1 MGAIGEQC
9 CFDAGELPTLEIP
22 GMHNYTGWVIA
33 GCSDRCR
40 CCASMIFEYD
50 AEQAYV
56 KHDGGDV
63 MSYDKTT
70 TITYE
75 AFYYPE
81 TCGQRLSGWFTDP
94 NSGGYPGE
102 EHYPTEPAYTGCC
115 PSAVTLN
122 TTIIADRIRGGRRFV
137 LRFRPVQIKITIQK
151 ATITCGDTTAQKYI
165 VTSEKSYTGQY
176 EYVDYEERSTTSTK
190 SNSKACWAS
199 GGSVVGAY
207 PFDISTWTPG
217 AGAVATSF
225 SFCARKHFE
234 TLPDEGSF
242 TFVVGDTGEDCED
255 PVPDCAAC
263 EFAAEV
269 CFDSGPTGITEPS
282 TGFCTAPTSTTR
294 TYTLTTGPHCG
305 QHRFTK
311 FYRGNDPPGG
321 AGYFFPGRVA
331 DDRPSCVTFAGTTWP
346 PASCVRSFSYV
357 GIIAGGTGGYPAG
370 FINVNG
376 LLTGGVFTSPT
387 CDVWSLTCYDC
398 WPVFQNIT
406 SDPVYEDEPQPT
418 TTTNYTAQNALARVV
433 AASVA
438 LTCSGYVRRNL
449 CIAFSSWSIP
459 IA

>member
-9 CFDAGELPTLEIP
+9 CFDSGELPTLEIP

-50 AEQAYV
+50 VEQAYV

-70 TITYE
+70 TKTYE

-81 TCGQRLSGWFTDP
+81 TCGARLKGWYTDP

-137 LRFRPVQIKITIQK
+137 LRFRPFQIKITIQK
-151 ATITCGDTTAQKYI
+151 ATITCAGITAQKYI
-165 VTSEKSYTGQY
+165 VTSEKFYTGQY
-176 EYVDYEERSTTSTK
+176 EYVDYQQTSSTATS
-190 SNSKACWAS
+190 SSGKACWQLPSSVS
-199 GGSVVGAY
+199 GVY
-207 PFDISTWTPG
+207 PFDISTWSPG
-217 AGAVATSF
+217 AGSVATGF

-234 TLPDEGSF
+234 TLPTSGSF
-242 TFVVGDTGEDCED
+242 AFSVGDTGEDCDD
-255 PVPDCAAC
+255 PVPDCAPCA
-263 EFAAEV
+263 FAAEV
-269 CFDSGPTGITEPS
+269 CFDSGATGITEPS
-282 TGFCTAPTSTTR
+282 SGFCTAPASTTQN
-294 TYTLTTGPHCG
+294 YTLTHAPRCR
-305 QHRFTK
+305 QHKWSR
-311 FYRGNDPPGG
+311 FYRGNDAPGG
-321 AGYFFPGRVA
+321 GGYFFPGRI
-331 DDRPSCVTFAGTTWP
+331 DDFTDQCKDFAGTSYP
-346 PASCVRSFSYV
+346 PANCTRNFSYV
-357 GIIAGGTGGYPAG
+357 GIAPGGIGGG
-370 FINVNG
+370 GMVGVRG
-376 LLTGGVFTSPT
+376 LTVGVITSPS
-387 CDVWSLTCYDC
+387 CDVWALVCANCYA
-398 WPVFQNIT
+398 NGAYENT
-406 SDPVYEDEPQPT
+406 DPGT
-418 TTTNYTAQNALARVV
+418 TTENYDVNSAYARVV

-449 CIAFSSWSIP
+449 CVAFSSWSIP